1 MVDQTFHA
9 AEAGS
14 HFDQFHVF
22 NHAIGRFTR
31 IVFEINR
38 NHAADAFRHLCLGE
52 FVMFMRRQAGI
63 EHFFY
68 GRMGFQTACDF
79 ECVLAMG
86 VHAQGQRFDAA
97 QHQPAVHRPCN
108 RAGMHHHIVQRLSQ
122 LFGFGNDYAHQYVGM
137 TAQIF
142 GSGVEHKIAT
152 HIQRLLQI
160 WRGKGVVDT
169 HQRTGCFGFRGKGFD
184 VYQAQKR
191 IGRRFQPNQFDIA
204 RFEQLVQIIR
214 IAQIGKNNVHTPF
227 LINIDQ

>member
-31 IVFEINR
+31 VVFEINR
-38 NHAADAFRHLCLGE
+38 HHAADAFGHLCLGE
-52 FVMFMRRQAGI
+52 FVMFVRRQAGI
-63 EHFFY
+63 EHFFN
-68 GRMGFQTACDF
+68 GRMSFQTARDF

-86 VHAQGQRFDAA
+86 VHAQSQRFDTA
-97 QHQPAVHRPCN
+97 QHQPAVHRTCN
-108 RAGMHHHIVQRLSQ
+108 RAGMHHHVVQRLCQ
-122 LFGFGNDYAHQYVGM
+122 FFGFGYNNAHQYVRM

-142 GSGVEHKIAT
+142 GSGMEHKIAT

-160 WRGKGVVDT
+160 RRGKGVVDAD
-169 HQRTGCFGFRGKGFD
+169 QRTGRFGFRGQRFD
-184 VYQAQKR
+184 VYQTQKR
-191 IGRRFQPNQFDIA
+191 VGRRFQPHQFDIV
-204 RFEQLVQIIR
+204 RLEQLVQIIR